1 MDTFFI
7 SSLVLGAVAG
17 LSAGLFGIGGG
28 IVIVPILAWMLKSQ
42 GIADNLV
49 MIMAIATS
57 LATIIFTSISSVAAH
72 HRKKAVWWRSVF
84 YLSCGIVI
92 GVAGGAVIA
101 EHINADHLRL
111 IFAIFL
117 FYVGMQMLLKI
128 TPRPGENGESALSD
142 YLMGIV
148 TGVVSSILGIGGGT
162 LTVPYLVIRR
172 VPMQN
177 AVAISSACGLPIA
190 LAASISYA
198 ILGFKHGGLP
208 EHSFGY
214 IYLPAFWGIALV
226 SVFTAPLGA
235 KLAHSLPAEKLKRYF
250 AIILFILAAK
260 LLWH

>member
-7 SSLVLGAVAG
+7 SSLILGAAAG

-28 IVIVPILAWMLKSQ
+28 IIIVPILAWMLKSQ
-42 GIADNLV
+42 GISEDLV

-72 HRKKAVWWRSVF
+72 QQKKAVWWQSVW
-84 YLSCGIVI
+84 YLSWGIVI

-101 EHINADHLRL
+101 EHINAEHLRL

-117 FYVGMQMLLKI
+117 FYVAMQMLLKI
-128 TPRPGENGESALSD
+128 TPRPGENPESAFSD
-142 YLMGIV
+142 YLMGII

-190 LAASISYA
+190 IAASISYA
-198 ILGFKHGGLP
+198 ILGFKHGNLP

-214 IYLPAFWGIALV
+214 IYLPAFWGIAVV
-226 SVFTAPLGA
+226 SVVTAPLGA
-235 KLAHSLPAEKLKRYF
+235 KLAHRLSAENLKRYF
-250 AIILFILAAK
+250 AVVLFMLAAK
-260 LLWH
+260 MLWH